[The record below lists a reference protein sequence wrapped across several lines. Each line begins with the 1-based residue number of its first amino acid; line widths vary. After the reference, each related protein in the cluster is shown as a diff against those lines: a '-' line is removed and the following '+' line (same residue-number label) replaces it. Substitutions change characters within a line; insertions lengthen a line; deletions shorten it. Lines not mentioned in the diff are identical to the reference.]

1 MWPLLLNTSTTSTC
15 SLVQVQSG
23 QCRQA
28 KTNGAPGCRLKRAN
42 KCGDSFSSVA
52 SNSLALVVKSLPYF
66 CPLCPPR
73 LAYGPSS
80 GSPIGNL
87 HNTHSFDFQ
96 AQEYLKMSSRHVHPG
111 PAAGKTMWSSTF
123 SSEILGARQLYCY
136 ISTARTLRNTSAKV
150 SLLERRVCHTG
161 GMLGPFLRVARISD
175 QV

>member
-111 PAAGKTMWSSTF
+111 PAAWQKHV
-123 SSEILGARQLYCY
+123 ELHIL
-136 ISTARTLRNTSAKV
+136 LRNPGGATALLLYKHGTYFAKYLCKGF
-150 SLLERRVCHTG
+150 ST
-161 GMLGPFLRVARISD
+161 
-175 QV
+175 